1 MRVAFHGAFNEL
13 YAIIASM
20 DGVLKD
26 FARKMKAK
34 SENKNKFDA
43 TLIIHARLLCRDS

>member
-26 FARKMKAK
+26 
-34 SENKNKFDA
+34 SHG
-43 TLIIHARLLCRDS
+43 T